1 MKSHKSGVMNQKS
14 EVKVQKPAT
23 SGSKQGAEAVYF
35 YSVFWILYSVFF
47 LFSTNAF
54 SQEPISLNAL
64 IEEAKANNTELQAF
78 REKIKAKGFA
88 ARVEGVLDDPT
99 FKVEIE
105 DIPKDKPF
113 NLGDSMQTRYTFSQM
128 FPFPGKL
135 SLKQSIA
142 LKDVLISGAELKDK
156 ELEIKAMIKDGY
168 YDYAFVTESI
178 KIMHEIKDILSYMAE
193 LAQVKYST
201 GQVTQQDVLK
211 IQTELTMLTNE
222 IISLEAEKDVDEAR
236 IKSILNR
243 NQDAVLGEPQ
253 GIKRDR
259 IKIDTMQ
266 LMTMVLQSNP
276 AIKAME
282 YEAQANELNVG
293 LAKKN
298 YYPDFMLG
306 IAPIQKGGRFE
317 SWDLMFQVNIPLWMS
332 KYDNQT
338 REAVA
343 NVNVLKSRLNTEK
356 NLKGF
361 DVKSAAVRVEAAE
374 RIMTLYETSLLPQ
387 VELSFES
394 AMKNY
399 QSGKIDFL
407 SLLDAERTLK
417 RTRIEH
423 LNSIVDYRKKIAML
437 ERVVGEELDTVD
449 SGK

>member
-1 MKSHKSGVMNQKS
+1 MKSHESGVMNQKS
-14 EVKVQKPAT
+14 EVKVQKPAA
-23 SGSKQGAEAVYF
+23 SGSKQGPEAVYF

-64 IEEAKANNTELQAF
+64 IEEAKANNTELQTF
-78 REKIKAKGFA
+78 REKIKAKEFA

-156 ELEIKAMIKDGY
+156 ELEIKAMIKDSY
-168 YDYAFVTESI
+168 YDCSFINESI

-193 LAQVKYST
+193 LAQIKYST

-211 IQTELTMLTNE
+211 IQTELAMLTNE
-222 IISLEAEKDVDEAR
+222 IILLEAEKDVVEAR

-253 GIKRDR
+253 GIKKDR

-423 LNSIVDYRKKIAML
+423 LNSIVDYRKKIAIL